1 MTENLDRPR
10 EYDAVLG
17 GQNPPPIDAAVLGGL
32 QGVKR
37 RLTNPEV
44 EVRLAALSD
53 ALKYGEAGLDLIIQA
68 LQNESNQVKFTAYSL
83 LINIRGR
90 KFREQIANFL
100 PSFEFDAIA
109 VNKLGQKISICRRVA
124 RYLLEDLGNGV
135 FLEMVLIP
143 SGSFLM
149 GSLETE
155 AERQSYESPQHKVKI
170 SSFCMG
176 KYPVTQA
183 QWKAVAALPQ
193 VNISLNPDPSCFKGA
208 NLPVEQVLWE
218 EAVEF
223 CARLSQKTGYTYRL
237 PSEAEWEYACRAGT
251 TTPFYF
257 GETITPELVNYK
269 QAETSTSE
277 AESGFHDK
285 TTPVGS
291 FPPNSFG
298 LYDMHGNVFE
308 WCADSW
314 HDNYEGAP
322 SDGSVWKSNDPK
334 KLLRGGS
341 WAYYPRVCRSA
352 FRFHH
357 DARQRYPVIGFRV
370 VCVGAWNE

>member
-1 MTENLDRPR
+1 MTENTDRPR

-37 RLTNPEV
+37 RLANPEV
-44 EVRLAALSD
+44 EVRVAALSD

-68 LQNESNQVKFTAYSL
+68 LQNESNQVKSTAYSL

-90 KFREQIANFL
+90 KFRQQIANFL

-109 VNKLGQKISICRRVA
+109 VNKLGQKISIGRRVA
-124 RYLLEDLGNGV
+124 RYFLEDLDNDI

-143 SGSFLM
+143 GGSFLM
-149 GSLETE
+149 GSPETE

-176 KYPVTQA
+176 KYPVKQA

-193 VNISLNPDPSCFKGA
+193 INISLNPDPSCFKGA

-257 GETITPELVNYK
+257 GETITSELVNYHRG
-269 QAETSTSE
+269 ETDTSE
-277 AESGFHDK
+277 AG
-285 TTPVGS
+285 TTPVGI
-291 FPPNSFG
+291 FPPNFFG

-322 SDGSVWKSNDPK
+322 SDGSFWKSNDPN

-352 FRFHH
+352 FRFRS
-357 DARQRYPVIGFRV
+357 DGRQRYPVIGFRV
-370 VCVGAWNE
+370 VCVAAWNQ